1 MKHKQNKIR
10 YIMSNKTSILFLFFS
25 IILIFSCNN
34 SNTTCE
40 YLAKGDVCVIL
51 KNRSGKL
58 IKSVELKHNKKP
70 YKIENLENNQ
80 NANISYNSPGE
91 SSYQIAVIFA
101 DGKIIKWNGSYTE
114 GGYSMTEIIH
124 ENKIETK
131 FGSAY

>member
-1 MKHKQNKIR
+1 MKHKHNEIR
-10 YIMSNKTSILFLFFS
+10 CIMSYKISISFLIFS
-25 IILIFSCNN
+25 IFFIFSCNN

-40 YLAKGDVCVIL
+40 NLAKGEVCVIV

-91 SSYQIAVIFA
+91 SSYQIAVFFE
-101 DGKIIKWNGSYTE
+101 DGKRIKSNGSYTE
-114 GGYSMTEIIH
+114 GGYTITEIIH
-124 ENKIETK
+124 QNKIETK
-131 FGSAY
+131 FGTTY

>member
-1 MKHKQNKIR
+1 MKYKHNKFR
-10 YIMSNKTSILFLFFS
+10 YILTTKISISFLFFS
-25 IILIFSCNN
+25 ILLIFSCNN

-80 NANISYNSPGE
+80 NTNISYNSPGE
-91 SSYQIAVIFA
+91 SSYQITVIFA
-101 DGKIIKWNGSYTE
+101 DGKIIKSNGSYTE
-114 GGYSMTEIIH
+114 GGYTLTEIIH
-124 ENKIETK
+124 KNKIETK
-131 FGSAY
+131 FGTTY